1 MAATNMG
8 SFTFSVILSK
18 NFIIFVISIRR
29 YETRDGS
36 TRVEIGEQREIAGE
50 RGTVSRGTYSYI
62 VDGVNYVV
70 VYSADENGFVATG
83 AHLPKPVEPLPV
95 ETLPVVPVETLPA
108 ETVPVE
114 TLPVE
119 TVPTVILPVEPI
131 VPLQVPDVV
140 LTLPAV
146 GSATTL

>member
-1 MAATNMG
+1 M
-8 SFTFSVILSK
+8 
-18 NFIIFVISIRR
+18 ISIRR

-95 ETLPVVPVETLPA
+95 ETLPVVPVETMPA
-108 ETVPVE
+108 ETV
-114 TLPVE
+114 PVE